1 MINPRSIAS
10 CGFGFG
16 ALAIASIGLLQTQI
30 EVGQWLS
37 DVHYR
42 VVVTNVDARLE
53 IPQTIRRTVSGE
65 VPSEITLRTAT
76 MLTVSQAE
84 PRLATINTERS
95 VTLTVKI

>member
-30 EVGQWLS
+30 DVGQWLS
-37 DVHYR
+37 DTHYR
-42 VVVTNVDARLE
+42 VIVVDVDARLE

-65 VPSEITLRTAT
+65 VPSET
-76 MLTVSQAE
+76 MLHVASMRTQVHAE
-84 PRLATINTERS
+84 PRLATINLERS
-95 VTLTVKI
+95 LTLTVNI